1 MSGIED
7 LSTLLADMQPELQPG
22 RYVFVTLATGRY
34 GDGAD
39 LEPIASCLE
48 REGLSL
54 VVPHAKAV
62 ENGMAHDSVFRL
74 ISLVV
79 HSSLSAVGLT
89 AAIAARLTAEQISAN
104 VVAGHF
110 HDHLFV
116 PEERADDAMLALRAL
131 R

>member
-1 MSGIED
+1 MSGIDD
-7 LSTLLADMQPELQPG
+7 LSVLLADMRPELQPG
-22 RYVFVTLATGRY
+22 SYVFVTLADGRY
-34 GDGAD
+34 GDGAEY
-39 LEPIASCLE
+39 EPIASCYE

-54 VVPHAKAV
+54 VVPKARADA
-62 ENGMAHDSVFRL
+62 NGLAYDGVFRL

-116 PEERADDAMLALRAL
+116 PESRAGDAIAALQSL
-131 R
+131 S